1 MCIYI
6 SVFFFDRIRKC
17 IQISMYKRL
26 KKSNMKHK
34 QEEQIF
40 KLTIKE
46 YMIFLYIL
54 TITLQW
60 KLSNRLTA
68 TVQLMKHV

>member
-1 MCIYI
+1 
-6 SVFFFDRIRKC
+6 
-17 IQISMYKRL
+17 
-26 KKSNMKHK
+26 MKHK

-46 YMIFLYIL
+46 YMIFIYIL